1 LNGKE
6 NQCWATTTDAK
17 QNLSKRES
25 TDPTDAHE
33 IGQNL
38 SKRESTDPTDAHEIG
53 GRSQPRRTEAEAEK
67 KTGGQVPLVETQT
80 QPLGTLPKAA
90 TVHPAEID
98 RRLAHRSRTEI

>member
-1 LNGKE
+1 LMRLAGTPCSCPCLNGKE

-17 QNLSKRES
+17 
-25 TDPTDAHE
+25 
-33 IGQNL
+33 QNL